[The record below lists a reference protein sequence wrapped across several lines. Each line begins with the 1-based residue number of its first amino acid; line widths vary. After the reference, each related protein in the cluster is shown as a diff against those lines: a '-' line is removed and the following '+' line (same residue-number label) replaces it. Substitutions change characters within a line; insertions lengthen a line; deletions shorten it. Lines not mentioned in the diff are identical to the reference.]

1 MDSNATSV
9 SLDEVQTNKTASHII
24 IFEQGVS
31 TKGWD
36 DCAEIKTEK
45 ECPSLADRC
54 TWQIQS

>member
-1 MDSNATSV
+1 MTSNATSV
-9 SLDEVQTNKTASHII
+9 SLDKVQTNETASHII
-24 IFEQGVS
+24 IFEKCVS

-45 ECPSLADRC
+45 ECPFLADRC